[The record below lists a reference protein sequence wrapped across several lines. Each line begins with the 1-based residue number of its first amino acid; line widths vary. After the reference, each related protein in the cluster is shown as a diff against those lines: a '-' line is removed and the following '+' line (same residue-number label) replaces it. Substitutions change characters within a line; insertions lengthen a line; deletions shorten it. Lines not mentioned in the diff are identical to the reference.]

1 MKIHRM
7 GRASVVTMGRLI
19 ISCVALTALGGCAGL
34 NQREDHAAKR
44 VPVITWP
51 TDSPESLEF
60 WSTKQAMNKGRWS
73 KP

>member
-1 MKIHRM
+1 MKIQRM
-7 GRASVVTMGRLI
+7 SRSSLVSVAGVITVAL
-19 ISCVALTALGGCAGL
+19 ALTALCGCASL

-44 VPVITWP
+44 MPVITWP
-51 TDSPESLEF
+51 TDSQESLEF